1 MTKRDHEIKF
11 FIAFTLTLQV
21 LVLSFFYVSVTI
33 FLLTLLVIIRKFF
46 HAGSL
51 RLLSIQI
58 YLYLIMENLYFN
70 RSNTNE
76 NY

>member
-11 FIAFTLTLQV
+11 FIAFTLILQV

-33 FLLTLLVIIRKFF
+33 FLLTLLFT
-46 HAGSL
+46 GSL

>member
-11 FIAFTLTLQV
+11 FIAFTLILQV

-51 RLLSIQI
+51 RLLSIQM

>member
-1 MTKRDHEIKF
+1 MKLSF
-11 FIAFTLTLQV
+11 FYSFYTHFASFSSQ
-21 LVLSFFYVSVTI
+21 FFYVSVTI